1 MIRRLLVESIAG
13 DRVALTGEQH
23 HRVTRVL
30 RLRRNDAI
38 RIFDGRGNEYEAVI
52 ESADHAQALLRVERP
67 VQPVPEPQIKIT
79 LCQAVPRGDAIERV
93 IQKGVEIG
101 VAEIIPIITRRS
113 VARPRS
119 GDSAKLARWR
129 KIALHAVEQ
138 SGRAYLVP
146 VADPVTADALIP
158 RLPSFDLALVPHV
171 AGGDSSEP
179 FASVILSGLSPE
191 ALAKGEAKDLDH
203 TVPAQRETDTVP
215 ASHTSIR
222 TVLAASA
229 GRPSIVAILIGPEG
243 GFATDEV
250 ERFRAAGA
258 RTVSLGPRVLRS
270 ETAGLVAATIALYH
284 FGEIG

>member
-79 LCQAVPRGDAIERV
+79 LCQAVPRGDAMERV

-101 VAEIIPIITRRS
+101 VAEIVPIITRRS

-179 FASVILSGLSPE
+179 FASVILS
-191 ALAKGEAKDLDH
+191 AAKDLDH

-229 GRPSIVAILIGPEG
+229 GRPSSVAILIGPEG

-270 ETAGLVAATIALYH
+270 ETAGLVVATIVVYQ
-284 FGEIG
+284 FGEMG